1 MTFALTYFLLFA
13 HSMVLP
19 FVIKFLFL
27 SHPRTDKT
35 VKLIQNIFWNKV
47 WNNNIAA
54 RCSPQ
59 LGNLY
64 VRKRGKSVETLICW
78 YCQFNCW
85 NFYQCPMQFF
95 QCPMQFFQCLMQ
107 MQLCY
112 AINSETKACFISLI
126 HSCVILD
133 EVKLYDKDIC
143 F

>member
-1 MTFALTYFLLFA
+1 MTFALMYFLLFA

-19 FVIKFLFL
+19 FVIKLFFL

-78 YCQFNCW
+78 SDNIV
-85 NFYQCPMQFF
+85 NSIAEIFYQCPMQ
-95 QCPMQFFQCLMQ
+95 CFQCLMQ

-112 AINSETKACFISLI
+112 ARRSEVAWQGYMFFTELSIPYS
-126 HSCVILD
+126 S
-133 EVKLYDKDIC
+133 KLSIARP
-143 F
+143 

>member
-1 MTFALTYFLLFA
+1 MFSTTRQSICQEKEGSQWKLLFVDIVN
-13 HSMVLP
+13 S
-19 FVIKFLFL
+19 
-27 SHPRTDKT
+27 
-35 VKLIQNIFWNKV
+35 
-47 WNNNIAA
+47 IA
-54 RCSPQ
+54 
-59 LGNLY
+59 
-64 VRKRGKSVETLICW
+64 E
-78 YCQFNCW
+78 
-85 NFYQCPMQFF
+85 NFY

>member
-1 MTFALTYFLLFA
+1 MSGKEGSQWKLLF
-13 HSMVLP
+13 V
-19 FVIKFLFL
+19 
-27 SHPRTDKT
+27 D
-35 VKLIQNIFWNKV
+35 IFNS
-47 WNNNIAA
+47 IA
-54 RCSPQ
+54 
-59 LGNLY
+59 
-64 VRKRGKSVETLICW
+64 E
-78 YCQFNCW
+78 